1 MAEAP
6 PSYTRLIAAIQPSVS
21 AQQKRERG
29 CSPTHVEKHV
39 LSAALRC
46 LPAGGGEMQRFI
58 VISCCGAAMRAE
70 DNGEAEAAEVVM
82 AELARCMEN
91 ISK

>member
-1 MAEAP
+1 
-6 PSYTRLIAAIQPSVS
+6 
-21 AQQKRERG
+21 
-29 CSPTHVEKHV
+29 
-39 LSAALRC
+39 
-46 LPAGGGEMQRFI
+46 MQRFI